1 MKITGLETIRIEEF
15 PNLLF
20 VQVHTDTGP
29 SGLGETFFGPRAVEA
44 YLHETAAPILLG
56 RDPLEIDRISRDL
69 TDYVGYRSSG
79 AEMRGRSAVDIA
91 LWDIFGKITGLPL
104 YQLLGGKVRESIHVY
119 NTCAGYRYVRRSA
132 GQRSANWGIE
142 TTQGPFEDL
151 DAFLNRADE
160 LAISLLDDGITGMKI
175 WPFDQY
181 AERSDGQY
189 ISGPDLEQALTP
201 FRKIRDAVGNQIDIM
216 VEFHALWNF
225 PMARLICAALEQFKP
240 LWFEDPLRAD
250 NMEALGELARST
262 RVPIAVGETLS
273 TRWSFRELLDQQAAG
288 IVMVDLSW
296 CGGISEARKIANLA
310 EAYQRPVMFHDC
322 TGPVV
327 YSASTHLS
335 MNATNALVQESVRA
349 FYTGWY
355 RELVT
360 TLPEIRSGQITPPS
374 GPGIGVELLPAVRER
389 ADVSVLLS
397 E

>member
-20 VQVHTDTGP
+20 VQVHTDAGP

-91 LWDIFGKITGLPL
+91 LWDIFGKMTGLPL

-119 NTCAGYRYVRRSA
+119 NTCAGYRYVRRST

-201 FRKIRDAVGNQIDIM
+201 FRKIRDAVGNQIDVM

-310 EAYQRPVMFHDC
+310 ETYQRPVMFHDC

-335 MNATNALVQESVRA
+335 LNATNALVQESVRA
-349 FYTGWY
+349 FYAGWY

-360 TLPEIRSGQITPPS
+360 TLPEISSGQITPPP

-389 ADVSVLLS
+389 PDVSVLLS